1 MRIIDVS
8 LTLSNILPVWPGDL
22 PIKVDQVSRM
32 VDGADA
38 NVSRLEMQ
46 VHSGTHIDAPVHFI
60 DGEHGVDGIRLE
72 DLIGPCFVI
81 EMPDGVSVI
90 NREALENV
98 YIPAGATRILFKTK
112 NSLLWDANNASFVCE
127 FVGIAEDAARML
139 VERGTRVVGIDYLS
153 IAPYA
158 QSKPT
163 HEILLKSGVVIIE
176 GLDLRQVSTGYYSL
190 ICLPLKLAGSD
201 GAPARVVLIDEV

>member
-1 MRIIDVS
+1 MRIIDIS
-8 LTLSNILPVWPGDL
+8 LTLSNTLPVWPGDQ
-22 PIKVDQVSRM
+22 PVIVERVSHIA
-32 VDGADA
+32 DGADA

-81 EMPDGVSVI
+81 EMPDGVREI
-90 NREALENV
+90 NREALDNV
-98 YIPAGATRILFKTK
+98 YIPAGANRILFKTR
-112 NSLLWDANNASFVCE
+112 NSLLWADTNASFVSE

-139 VERGTRVVGIDYLS
+139 VARGTRVVGIDYLS
-153 IAPYA
+153 IAPYDK
-158 QSKPT
+158 SKPT